1 MSCVQKQIRQNCI
14 NTFGKSPKIIEEY
27 LIHYADIRKPSS
39 FLIQK
44 ISGILSAFN
53 RYLANLDINVASV
66 KIAHIDKF
74 LADLNTRLAPS
85 TYRLYLF
92 YIRQFVK
99 YLFQE
104 RGILKRDLSLL
115 MTSGPRRGQIIPPKF
130 LQNYEL
136 QRLFENI
143 DLCSKRNVRS
153 YTILHLSYELG
164 LLPKEI
170 CLITLDN
177 IRFSE
182 AEINLRSRRY
192 EYQLWLPL
200 SDKSLKAIVFYMVK
214 ARPRNNQRALFLKL
228 KSPYEPISPANVCSD
243 ISRLMRKVN
252 LPSSSYWLR
261 HTNAKNLLEQG
272 ASTFEIKEILGY
284 ERMRTAE
291 HYLRIHV
298 KLMRK
303 VLFDETL

>member
-1 MSCVQKQIRQNCI
+1 MKKQIRQNCI
-14 NTFGKSPKIIEEY
+14 DTCGKFPKIIKEY

-39 FLIQK
+39 LLIQK
-44 ISGILSAFN
+44 ISRILSAFN
-53 RYLANLDINVASV
+53 RYLVNLDIKIASI

-74 LADLNTRLAPS
+74 LTELNTRLTPS

-92 YIRQFVK
+92 YVRQFVK
-99 YLFQE
+99 YLYQE

-136 QRLFENI
+136 QRLFDNV
-143 DLCSKRNVRS
+143 DLCSKRDIRS
-153 YTILHLSYELG
+153 YAILHLSYEFG

-170 CLITLDN
+170 CMITLDD

-182 AEINLRSRRY
+182 AEINLRSRCY

-200 SDKSLKAIVFYMVK
+200 SDKSLKAIVFCMVK

-243 ISRLMRKVN
+243 ISRLMHKVN

-261 HTNAKNLLEQG
+261 HTYAKNLLEQG

-284 ERMRTAE
+284 ERMQTAE